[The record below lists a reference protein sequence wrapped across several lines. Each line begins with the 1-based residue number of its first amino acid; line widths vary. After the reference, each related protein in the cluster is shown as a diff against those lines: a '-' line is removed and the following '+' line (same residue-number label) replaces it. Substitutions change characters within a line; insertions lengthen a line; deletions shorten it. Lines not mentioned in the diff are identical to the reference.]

1 MTDLDGF
8 LRAVNDA
15 SRRGQGSALAALL
28 ALPLP
33 LSADKRAASALLAD
47 QVSARG
53 AHGVAQVCASSLA
66 DAGLATVVTSR
77 LQALVHLVNN
87 ELESAFHHEH
97 AAYNATLDWF
107 QGKDEGETQAAV
119 PLLTRVSDDL
129 RVVAGMA
136 GDAKGDVS
144 QEFLRKALNDLTK
157 GFSAVAK
164 DRTPVTSPGSKK
176 RAILATVNVLFKIY
190 FKVNTLQLCNKIVAV
205 VEGPGHVM
213 GNLEVFPVC
222 DVVTYKYF
230 IGRLKMY
237 EDKYEDAR
245 DALRFAL
252 KHTPQSALRNR
263 QRILAI
269 LVPVEMCLGVL
280 PSPLIATKY
289 GFHPYLRLAEATKRG
304 DLRDFDAC
312 FQEHR
317 HVFIRLGV
325 YLVLEQVRATVYRN
339 LFKRFHLISSST
351 RLSIGAIEAV
361 LRWMGLDTD
370 MDEVECI
377 LANLIY
383 QAKVKG
389 YLSHQKRVLVI
400 SKADPF
406 PIASVVK
413 KPKTV

>member
-1 MTDLDGF
+1 MEQQ
-8 LRAVNDA
+8 LRSIDQAW
-15 SRRGQGSALAALL
+15 RRGNGVELARLM

-33 LSADKRAASALLAD
+33 LTAASSQA
-47 QVSARG
+47 
-53 AHGVAQVCASSLA
+53 ASSLA
-66 DAGLATVVTSR
+66 GEVEGRLPALAALCGNCIRDGGLAAAEASR
-77 LQALVHLVNN
+77 LQALSHLLKGD
-87 ELESAFHHEH
+87 LESAFHHEL
-97 AAYNATLDWF
+97 AAYNAVLEWFTEKEESETL
-107 QGKDEGETQAAV
+107 AAV

-129 RVVAGMA
+129 RVVAGLA
-136 GDAKGDVS
+136 GDAKGDTSS
-144 QEFLRKALNDLTK
+144 QEFLRKATNDLTK
-157 GFSAVAK
+157 GFSVVAK
-164 DRTPVTSPGSKK
+164 DRTPVASPGSKK
-176 RAILATVNVLFKIY
+176 RAILAMCNVLFKIY
-190 FKVNTLQLCNKIVAV
+190 FKCNTLSLCRQVINV

-213 GNLEVFPVC
+213 GNLHVFPVC

-230 IGRLKMY
+230 IGRLRMFD
-237 EDKYEDAR
+237 DKYEEAR

-252 KHTPQSALRNR
+252 KHTPQSAHRNR

-269 LVPVEMCLGVL
+269 LVPVEMCLGVM
-280 PSPLIATKY
+280 PSSLVASKY
-289 GFHPYLRLAEATKRG
+289 GFPQYVRMAEATKRG
-304 DLRDFDAC
+304 DLREFDAV

-351 RLSIGAIEAV
+351 RLNIASIEAV

-383 QAKVKG
+383 QSKVKG

-406 PIASVVK
+406 PVGSVIK
-413 KPKTV
+413 KAKP